1 MQRVS
6 LLVVLDHGRLAV
18 LGRGFGSQC
27 FVALGIER
35 MACRIE
41 AGQAPLA
48 LQGVQELLLD
58 QLDAAVQGGEVLTLA
73 GRRDGP
79 LEVIQHRGKIEE
91 QTGIRELDRLLLVAV
106 DAFAEVLEV
115 GLLAQQLVLQRG
127 EPILELVELLR
138 LRGIGIG
145 SAASG
150 FAGSFEARALAG
162 CGGIQFA
169 GGLRRRVRFR
179 SRVRARSG
187 RTVVAMA
194 RGVGAGIRLGP
205 RRAART
211 LRWCGTAGGLRSRAL
226 GFVTTFA
233 PGRATTPRTTGAETI
248 LRHLRSALR
257 R

>member
-1 MQRVS
+1 MQRVP
-6 LLVVLDHGRLAV
+6 LLVVLDHGRLGV

-35 MACRIE
+35 MAGRIE

-150 FAGSFEARALAG
+150 FAG
-162 CGGIQFA
+162 CGSIQFA